1 MQFWTTDE
9 FKKFLGKV
17 SDKPQVRAG
26 FLILYYTGLRIG
38 ELLALEYGDIDF
50 KNCTINVNKSYQ
62 HIRGKDVVTPPK
74 TPKIVRI
81 VSILEFLRDE
91 IRNYTERLYG
101 LHKHDRIFPY
111 TKSFFEHEMIRGT
124 KDGDVKWIRPQDIR
138 RSHASQLIHMDFS
151 ILAVSE
157 RLGHEKVHP
166 PCICTVTFIR
176 KSMAMW
182 PSSYRTGPPN
192 TFYRQRGKMPISAQI
207 RKGGTL
213 LVHFQKISPDFP
225 LFTRKIRVI
234 TLIRTQSSPAV
245 SPCSRTELC

>member
-17 SDKPQVRAG
+17 SDKPQVRAR

-38 ELLALEYGDIDF
+38 ELLTLEYGDIDF

-157 RLGHEKVHP
+157 RLGHEKVQTTLHLYGHLYP
-166 PCICTVTFIR
+166 EVHGNV
-176 KSMAMW
+176 AQQLQD
-182 PSSYRTGPPN
+182 G
-192 TFYRQRGKMPISAQI
+192 SAEY
-207 RKGGTL
+207 L
-213 LVHFQKISPDFP
+213 LPAAWQNANISPN
-225 LFTRKIRVI
+225 
-234 TLIRTQSSPAV
+234 S
-245 SPCSRTELC
+245 

>member
-17 SDKPQVRAG
+17 SDKPQARAG

-124 KDGDVKWIRPQDIR
+124 KDGDVKWILPQDIR

-166 PCICTVTFIR
+166 PASVRSPLSGSPWQCGP
-176 KSMAMW
+176 AA
-182 PSSYRTGPPN
+182 TGRVRRIPFTGSVAKCQYQPK
-192 TFYRQRGKMPISAQI
+192 FVKV
-207 RKGGTL
+207 
-213 LVHFQKISPDFP
+213 VHFWYTFK
-225 LFTRKIRVI
+225 K
-234 TLIRTQSSPAV
+234 
-245 SPCSRTELC
+245 